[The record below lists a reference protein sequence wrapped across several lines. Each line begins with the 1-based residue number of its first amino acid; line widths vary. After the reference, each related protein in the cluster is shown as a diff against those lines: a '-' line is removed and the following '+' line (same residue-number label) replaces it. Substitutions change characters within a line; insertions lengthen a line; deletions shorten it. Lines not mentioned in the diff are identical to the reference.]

1 MNVVILP
8 KESRVVSEEEDDND
22 DNMTE
27 GEERYDEGVWMD
39 GRTSHLMTSGT
50 KDKVRKIVVLPMSM
64 QKTVLKR

>member
-1 MNVVILP
+1 MVILP

-39 GRTSHLMTSGT
+39 GEDEPSDDLRYKG
-50 KDKVRKIVVLPMSM
+50 
-64 QKTVLKR
+64 

>member
-1 MNVVILP
+1 M
-8 KESRVVSEEEDDND
+8 KAY
-22 DNMTE
+22 
-27 GEERYDEGVWMD
+27 GWM